1 MYFCIYL
8 LFRKERSMTNQTAF
22 TDLPDVGE
30 LFRLNDRIAVVTGA
44 GNGIGRLAAQ
54 ALAQAGASVVLADLD
69 QPAAAQAAAEISD
82 AGYRAEARL
91 LDVTDE
97 TNLIAMFA
105 DVARS
110 HGRIDILVNS
120 AGAARRM
127 ATEDTPLEVWNQ
139 ILAVNLTGVF
149 LCCRE
154 AGKQM
159 LKQRSGSII
168 NISSIMGHRGGG
180 IYPNPSYH
188 ASKGAIVNL
197 TRALAAEWADRGV
210 RVNDIAPT
218 FVNTRFITGLMA
230 DEKTRSAIEARTPLG
245 RVAEV
250 GDLAGAFVYLASPA
264 AAMVTGHSLAVDG
277 GWLAR

>member
-1 MYFCIYL
+1 
-8 LFRKERSMTNQTAF
+8 MTNPSLPG
-22 TDLPDVGE
+22 DLPQVAA
-30 LFRLNDRIAVVTGA
+30 LFRLDRRVAVVTGG
-44 GNGIGRLAAQ
+44 GNGIGRLAAH
-54 ALAQAGASVVLADLD
+54 ALAQAGAGVVIGDRD
-69 QPAAAQAAAEISD
+69 EAAATTVAAEISG
-82 AGYRAEARL
+82 AGHQAEARY

-97 TNLIAMFA
+97 AGLIELFA
-105 DVARS
+105 AIADQHGHIDV
-110 HGRIDILVNS
+110 LVNS
-120 AGAARRM
+120 AGAAKRM
-127 ATEDTPLEVWNQ
+127 ATEETPLEVWNQ

-188 ASKGAIVNL
+188 ATKGAIVNL

-264 AAMVTGHSLAVDG
+264 SAMVTGHSLAVDG

>member
-1 MYFCIYL
+1 
-8 LFRKERSMTNQTAF
+8 MTNPTLAG
-22 TDLPDVGE
+22 DLPHVAD
-30 LFRLNDRIAVVTGA
+30 LFRLDDRVAVVTGA
-44 GNGIGRLAAQ
+44 GNGIGRLAAH
-54 ALAQAGASVVLADLD
+54 ALAQAGARVVIADLD
-69 QPAAAQAAAEISD
+69 QPAAEQVAAEIN
-82 AGYRAEARL
+82 ATGRQAEARR

-97 TNLIAMFA
+97 SGLIAMFA
-105 DVARS
+105 GVAKTY
-110 HGRIDILVNS
+110 GRIDVLVNS
-120 AGAARRM
+120 AGAAKRM

-159 LKQRSGSII
+159 LQQRSGSII

-188 ASKGAIVNL
+188 ATKGAIVNL

-218 FVNTRFITGLMA
+218 FVNTRFISGLMA
-230 DEKTRSAIEARTPLG
+230 DEQTRSAIEARTPLG

>member
-1 MYFCIYL
+1 
-8 LFRKERSMTNQTAF
+8 MTTQTISG
-22 TDLPDVGE
+22 DLPQVAD
-30 LFRLNDRIAVVTGA
+30 LFRLNDRVAVVTGG
-44 GNGIGRLAAQ
+44 GNGIGRLAAH
-54 ALAQAGASVVLADLD
+54 ALAQAGAHVVIGDRD
-69 QPAAAQAAAEISD
+69 EAAATLVTGEIGAAGHS
-82 AGYRAEARL
+82 AEAKL

-97 TNLIAMFA
+97 AGLIAMFL
-105 DVARS
+105 DVADR
-110 HGRIDILVNS
+110 HGRLDVLVNS
-120 AGAARRM
+120 AGAAKRM
-127 ATEDTPLEVWNQ
+127 ATEETSLEVWNQ

-197 TRALAAEWADRGV
+197 TRALAAEWANRGV

-218 FVNTRFITGLMA
+218 FVNTQFITGLMA
-230 DEKTRSAIEARTPLG
+230 DENTRKAIEARTPLG

-264 AAMVTGHSLAVDG
+264 SAMVTGHSLAVDG